1 MHHIA
6 SQLPRNSQPYGSMFE
21 MYLWCMTAW
30 MCSSMPDCL
39 DCVYVSVLCV
49 ASGALICHSPD
60 DASADHNGYHVC
72 GYVHGNS

>member
-1 MHHIA
+1 MYHIA

-30 MCSSMPDCL
+30 MCSSMPDSL

-72 GYVHGNS
+72 SYVHGNS